1 MKNKISIPIG
11 PQHPL
16 LKEPLSMMIDI
27 SGEQVLG
34 GTMRLGYV
42 HRGIERLAEQR
53 SYIQNVHLIERVCGI
68 CSHVHTTTY
77 CYAVEALLGIEIPPR
92 AQYIRALMC
101 ELERVHSHLLWI
113 GVLAKHIGLETVFMH
128 TWHDRELS
136 LDIMEAISGGRI
148 SHAANQIGGVRFDI
162 DEDQVD
168 MIKATVHKLHEQV
181 DGMVDAIENEPALR
195 ARTQGIAPVSA
206 EMIKQYCVV
215 GPIARASGVDVDLRR
230 DEPFPPYDQLDFKVI
245 THPDGD
251 AWART
256 IVRALEIRESL
267 NLCEAIL
274 KDMPDGEVAVRAP
287 RKVPAGEVITRSEA
301 PRGEVFYYL
310 RSDGSEN
317 PARLKIR
324 TPTLSALSMI
334 PAQLAAIQVA
344 DIPVVL
350 AGIDLCIACAD
361 R

>member
-1 MKNKISIPIG
+1 MQNRISIPIG

-27 SGEQVLG
+27 SGEKVLG
-34 GTMRLGYV
+34 GSMRLGYV

-53 SYIQNVHLIERVCGI
+53 NYIQNVLLIERVCGI

-101 ELERVHSHLLWI
+101 ELERIHSHLLWLGI
-113 GVLAKHIGLETVFMH
+113 LAKHVGLETIFMH
-128 TWHDRELS
+128 AWHDRESS
-136 LDIMEAISGGRI
+136 LDIMEAISGGRV
-148 SHAANQIGGVRFDI
+148 SHAANQIGGVSFNLDKAQAEMIRSTI
-162 DEDQVD
+162 SNLRTQVEGLLN
-168 MIKATVHKLHEQV
+168 V
-181 DGMVDAIENEPALR
+181 IETEPALH
-195 ARTQGIAPVSA
+195 ARTQGVAPVSA
-206 EMIKQYCVV
+206 EMIRQYCVV
-215 GPIARASGVDVDLRR
+215 GPIARASGVDIDLRR
-230 DEPFPPYDQLDFKVI
+230 DDPLPPYDQLEFKVI
-245 THPDGD
+245 THADGD

-256 IVRALEIRESL
+256 LVRAQETRESL
-267 NLCEAIL
+267 NLCDTIMR
-274 KDMPDGEVAVRAP
+274 DMPDGEVLVRAP
-287 RKVPAGEVITRSEA
+287 RKVPPGEAIIRSEA

-317 PARLKIR
+317 PARVKIR

-350 AGIDLCIACAD
+350 AGIDLCVACAD